1 MQRHTFRRRSFS
13 LIEAV
18 AGICLVGLV
27 TTAVYSGLHL
37 NATMQDHFL
46 REQHALQVLD
56 NALERIQAHPR
67 AGAAA
72 IEMIVKDEFDRSAV
86 RRGGVA
92 PPDVTV
98 EAQACH
104 VVIRD
109 RHAHQLAA
117 IRTPIR

>member
-1 MQRHTFRRRSFS
+1 MKRHIIRRRPFS

-18 AGICLVGLV
+18 AGIALLGLV

-37 NATMQDHFL
+37 NARMQDHFL
-46 REQHALQVLD
+46 REQHALQTLD

-67 AGAAA
+67 AGASA
-72 IEMIVKDEFDRSAV
+72 IKMIVKDEFDRSAA
-86 RRGGVA
+86 RSGGVA

-98 EAQACH
+98 EAHACH

-117 IRTPIR
+117 IRIPIR